1 MERKFVGWWYKQP
14 PLLAVAEGNAVETE
28 SVEADTMRKCVRL
41 AFRAIR
47 ATGADVEVC
56 IECLIPSD
64 DGWDTI
70 SREHRKCLSP
80 SRSARDIAQQL
91 RGGAKRGGRAK
102 AGRRHGFHSDLPCPT
117 QQG

>member
-1 MERKFVGWWYKQP
+1 MERKFVGWWYKKP
-14 PLLAVAEGNAVETE
+14 PLLAVAEGDAVEIE
-28 SVEADTMRKCVRL
+28 SVEADTARKCVRR

-70 SREHRKCLSP
+70 SREHRVV
-80 SRSARDIAQQL
+80 R
-91 RGGAKRGGRAK
+91 
-102 AGRRHGFHSDLPCPT
+102 
-117 QQG
+117 